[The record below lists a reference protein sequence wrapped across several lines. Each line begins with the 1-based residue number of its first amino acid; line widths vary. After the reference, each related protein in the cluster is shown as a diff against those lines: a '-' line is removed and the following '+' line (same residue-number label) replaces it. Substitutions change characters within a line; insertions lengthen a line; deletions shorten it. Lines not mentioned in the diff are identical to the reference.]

1 MVVRIQVTSF
11 RFCASRDTRSEGC
24 QDSFDQAEA
33 TLIYTI
39 EGHPEYDANKQ
50 PGIPRE
56 PVTALKR
63 DGWDELHKPRMGFKR
78 AAEFEKLTLAVPV
91 DCRCACGDKVQVKHL
106 KWEVNYD
113 RSSTGGPTMT
123 LTDTSTNQKITPKQ
137 RTTPTATPGENNVSA
152 MWPVDV
158 DCPCPDSKPCFFAF
172 CIEYTYRSVSEPD

>member
-11 RFCASRDTRSEGC
+11 SFCASRDTRSEGC

-33 TLIYTI
+33 ILIYTI
-39 EGHPEYDANKQ
+39 EGHPEYDTNKQ

-63 DGWDELHKPRMGFKR
+63 DGWEQLHKPCMGFKR

-91 DCRCACGDKVQVKHL
+91 DCRCACGGKVQVKHL

-113 RSSTGGPTMT
+113 RSGTGGPTMT
-123 LTDTSTNQKITPKQ
+123 LHSSVNITARSTGLPDPRRRWISTRRKQ
-137 RTTPTATPGENNVSA
+137 PTIPPLP
-152 MWPVDV
+152 MFR
-158 DCPCPDSKPCFFAF
+158 SKFLL
-172 CIEYTYRSVSEPD
+172 TRSQDR